1 MVRGFGG
8 HFCFDFFR
16 LRFFDISKA
25 VLMTTGNELE
35 EEGTTGRGGG
45 GGGTGACSTFFCGCG
60 VGIGGGGGGGDGA
73 TTSEV
78 AGDATELSDPGLEAT
93 VAGLEE
99 APAVTLEA
107 AAVPAIPP
115 LLRHPSSD
123 PSWLGDRAPL
133 NLKQG
138 RIRQI
143 QRTRIKRGIALVF
156 TFRTAIVPFGC
167 DVADGMRRSDSRS
180 FTSRSKRNLAFC

>member
-1 MVRGFGG
+1 MVRGLGG

-16 LRFFDISKA
+16 LRFFEISKA

-45 GGGTGACSTFFCGCG
+45 GGGGGTGACSTFFCGCG
-60 VGIGGGGGGGDGA
+60 VGMGIGGGGGGDGA

-99 APAVTLEA
+99 EAPAAVILEVPA
-107 AAVPAIPP
+107 QPAIPP

-123 PSWLGDRAPL
+123 PSWLGDRAPFKFKTMKEFVKY
-133 NLKQG
+133 NVRVSKEG
-138 RIRQI
+138 VCG
-143 QRTRIKRGIALVF
+143 GIALVLPSELLSSPSGV
-156 TFRTAIVPFGC
+156 T
-167 DVADGMRRSDSRS
+167 
-180 FTSRSKRNLAFC
+180 

>member
-1 MVRGFGG
+1 MVRGLGG

-16 LRFFDISKA
+16 LRFFEISKA

-45 GGGTGACSTFFCGCG
+45 GGGGGTGACSTFFCGCG
-60 VGIGGGGGGGDGA
+60 VGMGIGGGGGGDGA

-99 APAVTLEA
+99 APAAVILEVPA
-107 AAVPAIPP
+107 QPAIPP

-123 PSWLGDRAPL
+123 PSWLGDRAPS

-143 QRTRIKRGIALVF
+143 QRTRIKRGRGRALLWFYLPNCYRPLRV
-156 TFRTAIVPFGC
+156 
-167 DVADGMRRSDSRS
+167 
-180 FTSRSKRNLAFC
+180 